1 MNAIYKLHGQLP
13 LPGDDFTRLASMKME
28 TPLEVSEVPVKLQE
42 KNTEEGEMVA
52 AVAWDETVG
61 RAVFVGLDRTTVRVV
76 DFAHTPIEG
85 M

>member
-1 MNAIYKLHGQLP
+1 MDAIFKLHGQLP
-13 LPGDDFTRLASMKME
+13 LPGDYFTRLASMKMK

-42 KNTEEGEMVA
+42 KDVEGGEMVA

-61 RAVFVGLDRTTVRVV
+61 RAMFVSPDSGMVRVV
-76 DFAHTPIEG
+76 DFAHMPMEG